1 MLTRSGSITPEWN
14 DMDAYIANVSIGL
27 MFPVFA
33 RLAFSLVTID
43 SFLNDPAR
51 IPTATTPFPAP

>member
-1 MLTRSGSITPEWN
+1 
-14 DMDAYIANVSIGL
+14 MDAYIANVSIGL

-51 IPTATTPFPAP
+51 IPTAATPFPAP